1 MTEPKLLWCSK
12 AWAKSADRI
21 CSHISGIKIVRC
33 NPDEIGGELKDVVI
47 IVPQLANITAE
58 VMDAAPSLK
67 LIIQAG
73 VGLEGV
79 DIDAATQ
86 RGIMVAN
93 VPSEVNR
100 TDAAVAEMAILHM
113 LVLTRRYNEALGY
126 LKEGIWGQPM
136 GTLLLTKT
144 AGIVGMGGI
153 GRALAN
159 RLKAF
164 EMHVMGLDLP
174 EAINNEV
181 FRRKVGKAVDW
192 LGETS
197 QLEDLLRESDFVI
210 LCASVNESSRG
221 IIGHKQ
227 LTKMK
232 PSAYLINIARGPLV
246 DQTALENALKEG
258 RIAGAGLDVFSE
270 EPLDPN
276 STLLQYNISVT
287 PHIAGTT
294 DIALDGVG
302 RSVGDNFRRF
312 LAGEPILNNVN
323 SVELE
328 KMGNRRRYP

>member
-1 MTEPKLLWCSK
+1 
-12 AWAKSADRI
+12 
-21 CSHISGIKIVRC
+21 
-33 NPDEIGGELKDVVI
+33 
-47 IVPQLANITAE
+47 
-58 VMDAAPSLK
+58 
-67 LIIQAG
+67 
-73 VGLEGV
+73 
-79 DIDAATQ
+79 
-86 RGIMVAN
+86 
-93 VPSEVNR
+93 
-100 TDAAVAEMAILHM
+100 M
-113 LVLTRRYNEALGY
+113 LVLTRHYNEALGY

-328 KMGNRRRYP
+328 KMGNRRQYP